1 MKKQKLREIYL
12 QKRKELSNEE
22 KEKLQQSIYQQI
34 FDLDLNH
41 IKNVHLFLSLQKFN
55 EINTQPII
63 DYLRNQNK
71 KIIISKCN
79 FNDNSLSHFYFD
91 ENTRL
96 AINKFGVEEPI
107 DGQQVFEEELDLIF
121 VPLLISDEKNFRV
134 GYGKGFYDKFLANCR
149 KDAKKIGIN
158 FFKPLQEIEDLD
170 SFDISLDNVIYP
182 Q

>member
-71 KIIISKCN
+71 KI
-79 FNDNSLSHFYFD
+79 
-91 ENTRL
+91 
-96 AINKFGVEEPI
+96 
-107 DGQQVFEEELDLIF
+107 LI
-121 VPLLISDEKNFRV
+121 KN
-134 GYGKGFYDKFLANCR
+134 
-149 KDAKKIGIN
+149 
-158 FFKPLQEIEDLD
+158 
-170 SFDISLDNVIYP
+170 
-182 Q
+182 